1 MIRMA
6 ISGQRTTAMA
16 VKRSRRPRS
25 RSAQGRLSKTQR
37 QERIVAEL
45 KVDSALRVSDLAKRF
60 DVTTETIRRDLD
72 ALAEHGLIARTYGGA
87 ASAGSGEPGFNERY
101 RLRVAERRLLA
112 ERAAALVEPGDVIMI
127 DAGST
132 TTHFARRL
140 AADGTRLT
148 VLTNSVGVATAL
160 GANPGIRVVLCPGDY
175 DPHEGGVCGA
185 ETQTFLGRF
194 HADKCFI
201 GASGLTAEGPSD
213 ANTDAAWVK
222 RVMIERSKR
231 AVLLVDVSKFGVHA
245 ADRICALEDL
255 NDIVTDAKPDRSL
268 ARAIS
273 RAKVNLHLAAGR
285 RKKSK

>member
-1 MIRMA
+1 MA
-6 ISGQRTTAMA
+6 A
-16 VKRSRRPRS
+16 KRSRNPKRLKTR
-25 RSAQGRLSKTQR
+25 AKLSKSQR
-37 QERIVAEL
+37 QERIVSEL
-45 KVDSALRVSDLAKRF
+45 KVDAALRVSDLAKRF
-60 DVTTETIRRDLD
+60 SVTTETIRRDLD
-72 ALAEHGLIARTYGGA
+72 SLAEGGLIARTYGGA
-87 ASAGSGEPGFNERY
+87 ASTGSGEPGFNERY
-101 RLRVAERRLLA
+101 RRRVAERRRLA
-112 ERAAALVEPGDVIMI
+112 ERAATLVEPGDVIMI

-140 AADGTRLT
+140 AANGAKLT

-160 GANPGIRVVLCPGDY
+160 GSNEGIRVVLCPGDY

-194 HADKCFI
+194 HANKCFI
-201 GASGLTAEGPSD
+201 GASGLTDEGPSD

-231 AVLLVDVSKFGVHA
+231 AVLLVDVSKFGVRA

-255 NDIVTDAKPDRSL
+255 DDIVTDARPDRQL

-273 RAKVNLHLAAGR
+273 RAKVSLHFAHLSRA
-285 RKKSK
+285 